1 MWKIPSET
9 NFIVF
14 DQERI
19 RQSFIMSENSLIRLE
34 QVTKEYALGETMV
47 HALRGLDLRLDA
59 GEFVVLLG
67 PSGCGKTTT
76 LNLIGGLD
84 QPTRGHVIVGG
95 EDIAQYKAD
104 QLTDYRRRKIG
115 FVFQFF
121 NLIPTLSAAE
131 NVEFALALN
140 DDARDLRQ
148 RAFALLERVGL
159 RERANHFPAQLS
171 GGEQQRVAIARAL
184 ANDPAVLLCDEP
196 TGNLDADTGH
206 HVLRVMRE
214 LNRAQGTTV
223 ILVTHN
229 AAIAPMADRVV
240 RLHDGMIQNIETN
253 RAPQAVEQLVW

>member
-1 MWKIPSET
+1 
-9 NFIVF
+9 
-14 DQERI
+14 
-19 RQSFIMSENSLIRLE
+19 MSDDSLHTLIRLD
-34 QVTKEYALGETMV
+34 QVTKEYALGETTV
-47 HALRGLDLRLDA
+47 HALRGLDLCLDA

-84 QPTRGHVIVGG
+84 KPTSGRVIVGG
-95 EDIAQYKAD
+95 ENIAAYKPD
-104 QLTDYRRRKIG
+104 RLTDYRRRKIG

-140 DDARDLRQ
+140 DDAHDLRQ
-148 RAFALLERVGL
+148 RALTLLESVGL
-159 RERANHFPAQLS
+159 RERANHFPSQLS
-171 GGEQQRVAIARAL
+171 GGEQQRVGIARAL
-184 ANDPAVLLCDEP
+184 ANKPAVLLCDEP
-196 TGNLDADTGH
+196 TGNLDSDTGH

-214 LNRAQGTTV
+214 LNRAQGATV

-240 RLHDGMIQNIETN
+240 RLHDGMIQKIETHA
-253 RAPQAVEQLVW
+253 APQAVDQLVW